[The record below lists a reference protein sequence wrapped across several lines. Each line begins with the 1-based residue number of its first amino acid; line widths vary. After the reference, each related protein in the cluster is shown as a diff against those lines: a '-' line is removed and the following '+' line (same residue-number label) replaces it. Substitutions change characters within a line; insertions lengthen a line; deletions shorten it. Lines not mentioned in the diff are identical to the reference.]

1 MRNGT
6 SQGGQRTRHT
16 TKRIASWTVTVLL
29 CQVGSASAQTLPQQ
43 VTFDEAIRLA
53 LEKNPEVAQA
63 AQAILRAETLLQQA
77 QTAYRP
83 TVSASVTTT
92 VLDSERGF
100 DEFVTQPRTQ
110 SLLGASLSYPVLAAS
125 RWAQRAQ
132 AEDQIRVARLGV
144 GETRRQ
150 IALATGQAYLA
161 VIAQQRQ
168 VDVNIRARENAL
180 AHVDYA
186 RARLQGG
193 AGSRLNELR
202 ASQELETDEVFLE
215 SARLALRRAQ
225 EALGVLVA
233 ADAPVDAAGE
243 PAFEVVVAPDDSSWL
258 TARAD
263 VQLFTA
269 QIEAADRIFRDS
281 WRDWVPTAT
290 ASLEPQLLTPAGLF
304 SPSRT
309 WRGFVALSVPIF
321 DAGSRRIAK
330 RQREVAV
337 QTARIQ
343 LTDVELRARA
353 DLREAQ
359 AAVES
364 SERGLA
370 HARLAAQHAAE
381 VLRITDVAFRAGA
394 TTNIELIDAQRRAR
408 DADTSAAQAE
418 DRVRQARL
426 DLLVALGRFP
436 Q

>member
-1 MRNGT
+1 MPRGLWPKA
-6 SQGGQRTRHT
+6 Q
-16 TKRIASWTVTVLL
+16 ASTWLAVAAILI
-29 CQVGSASAQTLPQQ
+29 GSVAAAAQPAPDR
-43 VTFDEAIRLA
+43 VTFDDAVRRA
-53 LEKNPEVAQA
+53 LENNPDIAEA

-77 QTAYRP
+77 RSVYRP
-83 TVSASVTTT
+83 TVNGNVTTT
-92 VLDSERGF
+92 MLDSERGF
-100 DEFVTQPRTQ
+100 NEFVTQPQTQ
-110 SLLGASLSYPVLAAS
+110 TLLGGSVSYPVLAAT

-132 AEDQIRVARLGV
+132 AEDQIRVARLSV

-168 VDVNIRARENAL
+168 VDVNTRARENAL
-180 AHVDYA
+180 AHVEYA

-215 SARLALRRAQ
+215 NARLALHRAQ

-243 PAFEVVVAPDDSSWL
+243 PAFEVVAAPEDASWL
-258 TARAD
+258 AGRAD

-269 QIEAADRIFRDS
+269 QIAAADRIVRDS

-290 ASLEPQLLTPAGLF
+290 ASFEPQLLAPSGLF

-321 DAGSRRIAK
+321 DAGSRRIAR
-330 RQREVAV
+330 RQREVAA

-353 DLREAQ
+353 DLRTAQ
-359 AAVES
+359 AS
-364 SERGLA
+364 LQSTERGVS
-370 HARLAAQHAAE
+370 HARLAAQHAAD
-381 VLRITDVAFRAGA
+381 VLRISDVAFRAGA

-408 DADTSAAQAE
+408 DADTAAVQAE

>member
-1 MRNGT
+1 MPRGLWP
-6 SQGGQRTRHT
+6 
-16 TKRIASWTVTVLL
+16 KA
-29 CQVGSASAQTLPQQ
+29 QVSTWLAVAAILIGPAAAAAQPAPDR
-43 VTFDEAIRLA
+43 VTFDDAVRRA
-53 LEKNPEVAQA
+53 LGNNPDIAEA

-77 QTAYRP
+77 RSVYRP
-83 TVSASVTTT
+83 TVNGNVTTT
-92 VLDSERGF
+92 MLDSERGF
-100 DEFVTQPRTQ
+100 SEFVTQPQTQ
-110 SLLGASLSYPVLAAS
+110 TLLGGSVSYPVLAAT

-132 AEDQIRVARLGV
+132 AEDQIRVARLSV

-168 VDVNIRARENAL
+168 VDVNTRARENAL
-180 AHVDYA
+180 AHVEYA

-215 SARLALRRAQ
+215 NARLALHRAQ

-243 PAFEVVVAPDDSSWL
+243 PAFEVVAAPEDASWL
-258 TARAD
+258 AGRAD

-269 QIEAADRIFRDS
+269 QIAAADRIVRDS

-290 ASLEPQLLTPAGLF
+290 ASFEPQLLAPSGLF

-321 DAGSRRIAK
+321 DAGSRRIAR
-330 RQREVAV
+330 RQREVAA

-353 DLREAQ
+353 DLRTAQ
-359 AAVES
+359 AS
-364 SERGLA
+364 LQSTERGVS
-370 HARLAAQHAAE
+370 HARLAAQHAAD
-381 VLRITDVAFRAGA
+381 VLRISDVAFRAGA

-408 DADTSAAQAE
+408 DADTAAVQAE